1 MPGSAKRVL
10 RIDPATGATSLVG
23 DCRGDFV
30 GNALKGKQFKWLR
43 CVAARGAIYGVPCN
57 AHHALKLTPST
68 GAVEAMKAYAG
79 PDGRA
84 RPNAALLGTWKYHGA
99 VLAPNGDVYC
109 IPSNAARVL
118 RVVTAT
124 GECRLIGAE
133 DLLPGVRQKWCG
145 GSRLR
150 RARRASPRCFADREG
165 VALASPA
172 RARSLLSFFPR
183 PPPRYGGL
191 LGADGCVWGI
201 PHNADSCL
209 RVDPST
215 DEVGARVAGPSLGG

>member
-57 AHHALKLTPST
+57 AHHVLKLTPST
-68 GAVEAMKAYAG
+68 GAVEAMKTYAG

-109 IPSNAARVL
+109 IPSNAAR
-118 RVVTAT
+118 
-124 GECRLIGAE
+124 
-133 DLLPGVRQKWCG
+133 
-145 GSRLR
+145 
-150 RARRASPRCFADREG
+150 ARRAPS
-165 VALASPA
+165 
-172 RARSLLSFFPR
+172 RAR
-183 PPPRYGGL
+183 G
-191 LGADGCVWGI
+191 
-201 PHNADSCL
+201 
-209 RVDPST
+209 
-215 DEVGARVAGPSLGG
+215 